1 MVTIRRNAA
10 IGDILM
16 VTPIIQAL
24 RYKYGRVGLTVTPS
38 LYEKMRA
45 LLHSPALEIVKEPA
59 GPIIDLNNAYEL
71 RPHLHPVEAYCEV
84 ADVSPAETTGMFC
97 SGSYDVGQKYDVVLH
112 ATVSWPNRTLSR
124 FFWTR
129 LTDTLKSKGLSVAC
143 VAHND
148 AELIPGIPAVLGQP
162 LPNVAGF
169 IKYAAKVF
177 VCGDSAPL
185 HLAACTG
192 TPIVGLFTIALAERR
207 RPWGYSENKFTGIN
221 AAVDCV
227 GCLHRA
233 GAVPFY
239 ECDHPKDSP
248 LFKQCLDGFS
258 IPEIVEAV
266 EKHL

>member
-24 RYKYGRVGLTVTPS
+24 RYEYGRVGLTVTPS

-59 GPIIDLNNAYEL
+59 GPVIDLNNAYEL
-71 RPHLHPVEAYCEV
+71 RPHMHPVEAYCEV
-84 ADVSPAETTGMFC
+84 AGIKLDETTAMFC
-97 SGSYDVGQKYDVVLH
+97 NISGLFPVYDVVLH
-112 ATVSWPNRTLSR
+112 PTVSWPNRTLSR

-129 LTDTLKSKGLSVAC
+129 LAAILKTKGLSVAC
-143 VAHND
+143 VAQN
-148 AELIPGIPAVLGQP
+148 PGEAIEGCDKTYVGLSLTG
-162 LPNVAGF
+162 VAGL
-169 IKYAAKVF
+169 IDNAKVF
-177 VCGDSAPL
+177 ICGDSAPL
-185 HLAACTG
+185 HLAACTD

-207 RPWGYSENKFTGIN
+207 HPWRHERHGFTGIN

-248 LFKQCLDGFS
+248 LFQQCLDGFS